1 MPPEV
6 LTTLQQWSL
15 ALLLYPG
22 LLFGL
27 LFALFGEWL
36 VSVIRPF
43 LRRQRIRLA
52 APRYSFL
59 QPAYDI
65 LKLAGR
71 DSGTTPASGST
82 SALGLLAMLGPLLAL
97 VLMPLPG
104 NPLTGGSQVL
114 TTDIVTV
121 LALICVQPL
130 ASAAARL
137 RQGGLAALKGAQ
149 ELGRLL
155 TGLLPALL
163 VVAALVEVLGNRSLR
178 LSELGAAPESAAQT
192 LVRLLAGGVLLIS
205 LPWWRGRE
213 AGLQEESA
221 GFYAGGL
228 LQQVAMSVLWAL
240 LVLPV
245 PGAFPWAVLVLLGG
259 AMFAYIAMR
268 LVPER
273 LWLGR
278 SERGAAGM
286 VWSAAVPL
294 SVLALAIGLWW
305 GA

>member
-1 MPPEV
+1 V
-6 LTTLQQWSL
+6 FTTLQQWLL

-27 LFALFGEWL
+27 LFAISGEWL
-36 VSVIRPF
+36 VSTVRPF
-43 LRRQRIRLA
+43 TRRQRTRLPV
-52 APRYSFL
+52 PRYSLF
-59 QPAYDI
+59 QPLYDL

-71 DSGTTPASGST
+71 DGGTTPASGAT
-82 SALGLLAMLGPLLAL
+82 NALGLLAMLGPLLAL

-104 NPLTGGSQVL
+104 NPLTGDPQAL

-121 LALICVQPL
+121 LALICVQPI
-130 ASAAARL
+130 ASAAARM
-137 RQGGLAALKGAQ
+137 RQGGLHALKGAQ

-178 LSELGAAPESAAQT
+178 LVELGAAPETAAQT
-192 LVRLLAGGVLLIS
+192 IVRLLAGGVLLVS
-205 LPWWRGRE
+205 FPWWRSLA
-213 AGLQEESA
+213 AGLHAESA
-221 GFYAGGL
+221 GFYTGGL
-228 LQQVAMSVLWAL
+228 LQQVAISVLWAL

-245 PGAFPWAVLVLLGG
+245 PGAPIWALLVLLGG
-259 AMFAYIAMR
+259 AILAYVTMH

-278 SERGAAGM
+278 SERRAAGLL
-286 VWSAAVPL
+286 WSAAVPL
-294 SVLALAIGLWW
+294 AVVALAISLWW

>member
-6 LTTLQQWSL
+6 LTTLQQWLL

-27 LFALFGEWL
+27 LFVLSGEWL
-36 VSVIRPF
+36 VSIVRP
-43 LRRQRIRLA
+43 LTRRQRTRPQVA
-52 APRYSFL
+52 RYGFF
-59 QPAYDI
+59 QPLFDI
-65 LKLAGR
+65 LKLGGR
-71 DSGTTPASGST
+71 ENPSGST
-82 SALGLLAMLGPLLAL
+82 NALGLLALIGPLLAL

-104 NPLTGGSQVL
+104 NPLTGEPQAFA
-114 TTDIVTV
+114 TDVVAV
-121 LALICVQPL
+121 LALVCVQPL

-137 RQGGLAALKGAQ
+137 LGGGLAALKGAQ

-163 VVAALVEVLGNRSLR
+163 VIAALVEVLGNRSLR
-178 LSELGAAPESAAQT
+178 FAELGIAPETAAQT
-192 LVRLLAGGVLLIS
+192 VIRLMSGGVLLIS
-205 LPWWRGRE
+205 LPWWRSGE
-213 AGLQEESA
+213 SSLQAESA
-221 GFYAGGL
+221 GFYVGSL
-228 LQQVAMSVLWAL
+228 LQQVALSVLWAL

-245 PGAFPWAVLVLLGG
+245 PGALPWAVLVLMGG
-259 AMFAYIAMR
+259 ALFAYVAMR

-273 LWLGR
+273 LWRGR

-286 VWSAAVPL
+286 LWSVVVPL
-294 SVLALAIGLWW
+294 SLVALAISLWW